1 MHKRIIIEHRTGR
14 LAGLRQIVGWQGD
27 NEQPTAFVAPINLGD
42 HAGAIGLTRVTPRF
56 VLYVECMGPQTVK
69 LNEFHPSQ
77 V

>member
-1 MHKRIIIEHRTGR
+1 MHKRIVIEHRTGR

-27 NEQPTAFVAPINLGD
+27 DEVAEAFVAGINLGD
-42 HAGAIGLTRVTPRF
+42 HVGAVGLSRVTHRF
-56 VLYVECMGPQTVK
+56 VLYVECVGPQTIR